1 MEHLNTEILA
11 RLVDHAPQPEEAA
24 HIAECDACSTELEAM
39 RSQTDAL
46 RSLPEIRPPQGDW
59 HGLEAR
65 LRSEG
70 LVNDPG
76 LFRRLGLAHTPGWMR
91 AAAAIMLFLSG
102 TGAGA
107 LLTSPDAPEPLGDLA
122 MLSDAATF
130 ANTASVEQA
139 ATAVRVAEQSY
150 ITAITRY
157 QQLLISES
165 GVEAG
170 GDPMSRYAALEYLA
184 TVSQAAVRQAPGDPY
199 LNGMLVSILGER
211 EATAQLVASRGNW
224 Y

>member
-1 MEHLNTEILA
+1 MEAI
-11 RLVDHAPQPEEAA
+11 
-24 HIAECDACSTELEAM
+24 

-46 RSLPEIRPPQGDW
+46 RSLPEIRAPQGDW

-70 LVNDPG
+70 LMNDPG
-76 LFRRLGLAHTPGWMR
+76 RFRRIGLAQTPGWMR
-91 AAAAIMLFLSG
+91 AAAAAVLFLSG
-102 TGAGA
+102 AGAGA
-107 LLTSPDAPEPLGDLA
+107 LLTSPEAPESLGDLA
-122 MLSDAATF
+122 MPSSAATF
-130 ANTASVEQA
+130 ATSTSVEAA
-139 ATAVRVAEQSY
+139 ATAVRVAEQNY
-150 ITAITRY
+150 VAAITRY

-170 GDPMSRYAALEYLA
+170 SDPMSRMAALEYLA

-199 LNGMLVSILGER
+199 LNGFLVSVLGER
-211 EATAQLVASRGNW
+211 EATAQLVASRSNW